1 MRWKLDPSYPAPT
14 HVPSPPPPPPPA
26 LYLGE
31 YSRRFVAFYKSC
43 FDFNYAWIPKLS
55 RQKEKR
61 KKKIPFP
68 CFLFIFTLCLPSKGR
83 RCTSRGSTKID
94 DVTSP
99 FPADCTPRFVN
110 ILANVRIGAGFYGGV
125 EVPFSAGLTGRR
137 LWSLIYLFCL
147 FLSLYAHIQEANPRP
162 PKQDESPW
170 GNPPFSSKQI
180 TETANPLISWL
191 LYSLELPFLN
201 AFFLF
206 FLFFYYFF
214 FLGGKQCN

>member
-1 MRWKLDPSYPAPT
+1 M
-14 HVPSPPPPPPPA
+14 H
-26 LYLGE
+26 E
-31 YSRRFVAFYKSC
+31 SRSSVG
-43 FDFNYAWIPKLS
+43 
-55 RQKEKR
+55 R
-61 KKKIPFP
+61 KKREKKNSFP
-68 CFLFIFTLCLPSKGR
+68 CFLFIFALCLPSKGR
-83 RCTSRGSTKID
+83 RCASHGSTKID

-125 EVPFSAGLTGRR
+125 VVPFSAGLTGRR

-206 FLFFYYFF
+206 LFLFFW
-214 FLGGKQCN
+214 GGAM